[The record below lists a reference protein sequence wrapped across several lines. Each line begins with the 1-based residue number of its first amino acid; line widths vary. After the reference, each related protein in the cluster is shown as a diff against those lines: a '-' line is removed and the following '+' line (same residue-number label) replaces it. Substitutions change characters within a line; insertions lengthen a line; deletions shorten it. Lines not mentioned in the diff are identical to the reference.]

1 MLIENRGSIGTENIP
16 NDAPPKLVMRALKE
30 GKALGVLVDQNS
42 SRVSNIKVDFFSRL
56 ANTPKGP
63 FALAVKLGC
72 PVVPL
77 AIVRT
82 KGDYYR
88 IMVGEVLQT
97 DSNKNEEE

>member
-16 NDAPPKLVMRALKE
+16 NDASPKLVMRALKE
-30 GKALGVLVDQNS
+30 GKALGILVDQNS

-77 AIVRT
+77 AIART

-88 IMVGEVLQT
+88 IIVGEEVE
-97 DSNKNEEE
+97 SGAKR